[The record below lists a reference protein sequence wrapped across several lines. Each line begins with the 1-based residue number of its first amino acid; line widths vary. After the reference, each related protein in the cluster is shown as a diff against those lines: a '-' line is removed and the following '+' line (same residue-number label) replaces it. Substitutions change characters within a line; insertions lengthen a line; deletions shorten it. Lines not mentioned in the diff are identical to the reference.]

1 MKRPSLTTS
10 RAGSEPPDRDEISRR
25 QAGVRA
31 LAGFF
36 AGGAA
41 ASLLSPREL
50 AAQQTAERAT
60 RGMPSPKI
68 KDVSVIATAPAGS
81 RLCVVKIVT
90 DQDGLYGYGCATYTQ
105 RADLV
110 VAAVDRY
117 VKPFLMGKPADRID
131 DTWQALY
138 NSSYWRN
145 GPVLNNA
152 LSGVDQALWDIK
164 GRQAG
169 LPVYQ
174 LLGGKC
180 REAAACYSHAGGAEI
195 PQCIESAKAIMARGF
210 RHVRVQVGVPGM
222 SAYGA
227 GGRAQPNPM
236 YKPLHDRP
244 VFEPALSARRN
255 LKCIEECRKALG
267 EEVELLHDIHERLL
281 PQQAL
286 QFAKDVEPFKLFF
299 LEDAFSPE
307 DIAYFRIVRQQTST
321 PIAMGELFNSPH
333 EWTPLIVERLMDYI
347 RIHVSQ
353 AGGLTPCRKIAAMG
367 EIFGVR
373 TAWHGPGDV
382 SPIGHA
388 ANVALDLACYNFG
401 IQEYTHF
408 NDAAHE
414 VFPGTLVAK
423 EGYLYANEKPGWG
436 IEVDEKAAAK
446 FPFRAGRFG
455 GNLNGGWGDVRKLDG
470 TVIKQ

>member
-1 MKRPSLTTS
+1 MKRRNLI
-10 RAGSEPPDRDEISRR
+10 RMMAG
-25 QAGVRA
+25 GA
-31 LAGFF
+31 LAGVV
-36 AGGAA
+36 
-41 ASLLSPREL
+41 SQRQL
-50 AAQQTAERAT
+50 AAQQAAERAT

-68 KDVSVIATAPAGS
+68 KDVKVIATAPDYS
-81 RLCVVKIVT
+81 RLCVVKITT
-90 DQDGLYGYGCATYTQ
+90 DQDGLYGYGCATFTQ
-105 RADLV
+105 RAELV
-110 VAAVDRY
+110 IPAVEKYLR
-117 VKPFLMGKPADRID
+117 PFLLGKPADRID

-152 LSGVDQALWDIK
+152 ISGVDQALWDIK

-169 LPVYQ
+169 MPVYQ

-180 REAAACYSHAGGAEI
+180 REAADCYSHASGAEI
-195 PQCIESAKAIMARGF
+195 PQVIESARRIMERGF

-227 GGRAQPNPM
+227 GGRGEASKYQ
-236 YKPLHDRP
+236 PLHDRP
-244 VFEPALSARRN
+244 VFEPAISARRN

-281 PQQAL
+281 PQQAI
-286 QFAKDVEPFKLFF
+286 QFAKDVEPFRLFF
-299 LEDAFSPE
+299 LEDPLSPE
-307 DIAYFRIVRQQTST
+307 DIGYFRIMRQQSST
-321 PIAMGELFNSPH
+321 PLAMGELFNSPH
-333 EWTPLIVERLMDYI
+333 EWTPLIAERLIDYI

-408 NDAAHE
+408 SERAHE
-414 VFPGTLVAK
+414 VFPGTLVARN
-423 EGYLYANEKPGWG
+423 GYLYANEKPGWG

-446 FPFRAGRFG
+446 FPFREGRG
-455 GNLNGGWGDVRKLDG
+455 GLNGGWGDVRKLDG
-470 TVIKQ
+470 TIIKQ